1 MKNIFQN
8 LKLENIKD
16 NLIHTSKRFPTAV
29 IISLIITLLLFY
41 VVHFAQS
48 DDPATL
54 VRIVL
59 SLVIT
64 FFLSV
69 SITIYSESE
78 SLPRKKKNLFQ
89 IFPLAFGWFFFL
101 SFSAN
106 LDNIENI
113 VFFCLSLWGI
123 LGFLFFAPYTK
134 KLLRNKGKKS
144 IYYSYFYR
152 IAIVFFKAI
161 VLGWLLF
168 ILGMIA
174 VQAVIALFDI
184 SFTSMDKIIWDW
196 ATLSLALFA
205 PLFALSEVPKDF
217 QTKEYPEN
225 TFSSF
230 LIKYVAT
237 PFICVYFII
246 LYAYSLKVL
255 LNFSDWPKWE
265 VTWLV
270 IGFSVFG
277 YIVYIFSYAQ
287 EKKQKLIKTFR
298 KYFPY
303 AVIPQLWM
311 LFYAIYLR
319 INQYDI
325 TINRYFVVVFGIWL
339 LLISLYFVFS
349 KRKYLWYIPALLTLF
364 TIIVSIWPWSVYNLP
379 ENRQLSRLTSN
390 LSVANMLTSEWIQAA
405 PADIDPKL
413 SGEIYDGINYIC
425 KLNNCDSI
433 KDVFS
438 KQYEEF
444 VIEHQKDFDDNQA
457 REIEWYKDS
466 PAMIK
471 SIEDREYRDPSRWE
485 IVSAITDKMQVEKY
499 YTRNQPENIY
509 HNFYLNAEQSQHF
522 PISVVWYEKL
532 IRIDQGNFGLK
543 LQTYISI
550 NSLSETLSIVIDWK
564 IQETINIWDVFIEL
578 KSIGSEWREA
588 LSNNE
593 MTFDIRWESIEGR
606 LFLENISFQKNSSD
620 VTEDRGYASWYM
632 LIRQ

>member
-1 MKNIFQN
+1 MSMKNIFQN
-8 LKLENIKD
+8 LRLENIKN
-16 NLIHTSKRFPTAV
+16 NLVHTSKRFPVAV
-29 IISLIITLLLFY
+29 CISLIISLLFFY
-41 VVHFAQS
+41 VIHFAQS
-48 DDPATL
+48 DDPTIL
-54 VRIVL
+54 VRIIL
-59 SLVIT
+59 SLIVT

-69 SITIYSESE
+69 SVTIYGESE
-78 SLPRKKKNLFQ
+78 SLESKKKTLFQ
-89 IFPLAFGWFFFL
+89 LFPLAFGWFFFL
-101 SFSAN
+101 SFSPN

-113 VFFCLSLWGI
+113 VFFLLSLWGI

-134 KLLRNKGKKS
+134 KLLKNKGKKS

-174 VQAVIALFDI
+174 IQAVIALFDI
-184 SFTSMDKIIWDW
+184 SFTSMDKVMWDW

-205 PLFALSEVPKDF
+205 PLFALSELPKDF
-217 QTKEYPEN
+217 NTKEYPEN
-225 TFSSF
+225 AFSSF

-287 EKKQKLIKTFR
+287 EKKQKLISIFR
-298 KYFPY
+298 KYFPF
-303 AVIPQLWM
+303 AVIPQVGM

-319 INQYDI
+319 ISQYDL
-325 TINRYFVVVFGIWL
+325 TMNRYFVVVFGIWL
-339 LLISLYFVFS
+339 LLISLYFIFS

-364 TIIVSIWPWSVYNLP
+364 TIIVSIWPWSVYQLP

-390 LSVANMLTSEWIQAA
+390 LSVANMLPGDTIQKAST
-405 PADIDPKL
+405 DIDPKL

-433 KDVFS
+433 KDLFS

-444 VIEHQKDFDDNQA
+444 LIEYKENFQNNNSIPVELERVWNQVISK
-457 REIEWYKDS
+457 
-466 PAMIK
+466 
-471 SIEDREYRDPSRWE
+471 REYRDPSRWE
-485 IVSAITDKMQVEKY
+485 IVNGITEKIGVERY
-499 YTRNQPENIY
+499 YAPNQPENVY
-509 HNFYLNAEQSQHF
+509 HNFYLKAEESQHF

-564 IQETINIWDVFIEL
+564 IQETINIWDVFTEL

-593 MTFDIRWESIEGR
+593 MTFDIRWEDIEGK

-620 VTEDRGYASWYM
+620 ITEDRGYASWYM
-632 LIRQ
+632 LIR